1 MFQRAALSAGEDCR
15 IDFFRQFLAVGQ
27 NHSAAGA
34 AQGFVGGGGDN
45 VGAVKRVGMAA
56 AGNQTGKMR
65 HVDHQISSRFI
76 GNLAETGKV
85 YLPRVGGTAGD
96 DQFGLMFFGQPFD
109 FVIINQTVFFA
120 YAVLYGVQP
129 FAGNGN
135 FGAVSQMPAGVERH
149 AENGV
154 TGLKQG
160 NVNGGVGL

>member
-1 MFQRAALSAGEDCR
+1 
-15 IDFFRQFLAVGQ
+15 
-27 NHSAAGA
+27 
-34 AQGFVGGGGDN
+34 
-45 VGAVKRVGMAA
+45 MAA
-56 AGNQTGKMR
+56 AGNQTCKMR

-76 GNLAETGKV
+76 GDLAETGKV

-109 FVIINQTVFFA
+109 FVIIDQAVFFA

-154 TGLKQG
+154 AGLEQG

>member
-1 MFQRAALSAGEDCR
+1 
-15 IDFFRQFLAVGQ
+15 
-27 NHSAAGA
+27 
-34 AQGFVGGGGDN
+34 
-45 VGAVKRVGMAA
+45 
-56 AGNQTGKMR
+56 MR

-154 TGLKQG
+154 TGWLKLADYTYEEAWATF
-160 NVNGGVGL
+160 NDLMPYGG